1 MVEADYVVPHSKK
14 RTQKNGLDIGRCRRT
29 PCKGQMTSREK
40 ACEAS
45 SYYITSPINCWH
57 SPSEIKYYGNCRLE
71 AANSHGWPIRPP
83 ANDETFIRRAG
94 CALHVGRDKFF
105 RIDRKKRE
113 GKLSAL
119 AAVGISH

>member
-14 RTQKNGLDIGRCRRT
+14 KDSKKRPRHWKTSSDPVQRTR
-29 PCKGQMTSREK
+29 TSREK
-40 ACEAS
+40 ACEA
-45 SYYITSPINCWH
+45 YFHYITSPINHWH

-83 ANDETFIRRAG
+83 ANDETFILRAG
-94 CALHVGRDKFF
+94 CALHMGRDKFF

-113 GKLSAL
+113 SNFSAL